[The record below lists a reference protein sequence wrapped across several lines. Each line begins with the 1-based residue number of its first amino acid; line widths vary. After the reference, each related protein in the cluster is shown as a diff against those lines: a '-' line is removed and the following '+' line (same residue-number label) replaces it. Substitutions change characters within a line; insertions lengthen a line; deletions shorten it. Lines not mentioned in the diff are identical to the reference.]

1 MRGRDGR
8 GEAVMATK
16 CDSREAYLNDIAISH
31 GSIDRGDRAPMRQV
45 DAHGQR
51 KPAGVA
57 RRAPLRVDG
66 DG

>member
-1 MRGRDGR
+1 
-8 GEAVMATK
+8 MATE
-16 CDSREAYLNDIAISH
+16 CDSSEAYLNDIAISH

-57 RRAPLRVDG
+57 RRAPLRDDG